1 MADLFSFKVF
11 ESNLN
16 DIILELKKL
25 YYENR
30 IDNLTKE
37 IEKLKSGLNNYN
49 LKKEMKYYT
58 KVSMEIFK
66 HRLAKQYKKLNRKK
80 YEKSDLKKFSNEFL
94 KDYPVIL
101 STTYSL
107 VSSLSKNIMYDYL
120 IIDESSQVDL
130 VTLKQLS
137 NVVTNEN
144 AIKSDEIWLKYN
156 ISNEYRFQNH
166 NLLSSVMEL
175 YPDVTKTMLKE
186 HYRCNPKII
195 NFCNLKY
202 YNNELIILS
211 NTKPSKDTLQ
221 MYITNEGSHAR
232 ERINRRQIDIIK
244 EEIIPSLKIKSNETL
259 GIISPYVDKQE
270 FKNYSSVQADTVDK
284 FQGREKDIIIF
295 SSVDNKIK
303 SFTDQPNRLN
313 VVVSRAINK
322 FILVVNNSAITNAP
336 GNIQDLIKYIKYQDG
351 KIVNSKLH
359 SCFDLLYKEYYRER
373 QKIAKRTDIVSED
386 IFYEELLKMLNKN
399 NINGYDIIT
408 HVPLDEIIEDL
419 DTLTAEEMKFKKN
432 IHSHVDFLIFD
443 RASSK
448 YRLTIEVDGGY
459 HNPFN
464 KENTHQVHNDE

>member
-1 MADLFSFKVF
+1 
-11 ESNLN
+11 
-16 DIILELKKL
+16 
-25 YYENR
+25 
-30 IDNLTKE
+30 
-37 IEKLKSGLNNYN
+37 
-49 LKKEMKYYT
+49 
-58 KVSMEIFK
+58 
-66 HRLAKQYKKLNRKK
+66 
-80 YEKSDLKKFSNEFL
+80 
-94 KDYPVIL
+94 
-101 STTYSL
+101 
-107 VSSLSKNIMYDYL
+107 MYDYL

-130 VTLKQLS
+130 VTAVLSLSCAKNVVIVGDLKQLS

-244 EEIIPSLKIKSNETL
+244 EEIIPSLKIKSNETV
-259 GIISPYVDKQE
+259 GIISPYVDQSFLLKQE
-270 FKNYSSVQADTVDK
+270 FKNYPSVQADTVDK
-284 FQGREKDIIIF
+284 FQGREEDIIIF

-322 FILVVNNSAITNAP
+322 FILVVNNSAITNIP

-373 QKIAKRTDIVSED
+373 QKITKRTGIISED
-386 IFYEELLKMLNKN
+386 IFYEELLKILNKN
-399 NINGYDIIT
+399 NINGYNIVT

-419 DTLTAEEMKFKKN
+419 DSLTEEDMNEEMPYEHKMEN
-432 IHSHVDFLIFD
+432 ITLKDLSLKSQQRLYIRYDFGDEWIFEIKINKVFDGHDSKQIILLEGKGCGIEEDSGGPHNLYELISD
-443 RASSK
+443 K
-448 YRLTIEVDGGY
+448 DNEWGY
-459 HNPFN
+459 NYNSFN
-464 KENTHQVHNDE
+464 LDEINKMLDKRYNKS